1 MGAAARPLVM
11 RCGAFGDMVLLTPL
25 LRQLHAR
32 FGTPVDVISSGPWTR
47 PLLEGQPGVGELF
60 VLGSRKMPYWLSPG
74 QQALARWLRA
84 RGPGPTWF
92 CDPGAGRELLT
103 RGGMPDSHVCDSRSM
118 PWKAGQHFVDRWIEF
133 AAQTPAAFARTAPTT
148 TIRVA
153 SAAALQISAAS
164 RRALE
169 EWLARHGLTGRPL
182 ILIQAGNKRTMRGL
196 RRKRATNTKYWPEER
211 WAEVIRAMRA
221 RRPDHAVLLL
231 GVPAEFALNGEIA
244 RLAAVPGVHNVADDL
259 PVPILI
265 PLLERAT
272 SLVSVDTGP
281 AHAAAALGCWTV
293 ALFGESDPAL
303 YRPGGVTTPA
313 VVLTGEIDGR
323 RNILGIDAGQVVE
336 AWSSVSSGTR
346 EQRAQ

>member
-32 FGTPVDVISSGPWTR
+32 FGTPVDVISSGPWSR
-47 PLLEGQPGVGELF
+47 ALLEGQPGVGEIF

-74 QQALARWLRA
+74 QHALTRWLRA
-84 RGPGPTWF
+84 RGPSPTWF
-92 CDPGAGRELLT
+92 CDPGAGRELLR
-103 RGGMPDSHVCDSRSM
+103 RGGIPDSHVCDSRAM
-118 PWKAGQHFVDRWIEF
+118 PWAPGQHFVDRWIEF
-133 AAQTPAAFARTAPTT
+133 ASHTPPAFADTAPVTN
-148 TIRVA
+148 VA
-153 SAAALQISAAS
+153 VPSAAALEISATS
-164 RRALE
+164 RAALDA
-169 EWLARHGLTGRPL
+169 WLARRTLTARPL
-182 ILIQAGNKRTMRGL
+182 ILIQAGNKRTMRGW

-221 RRPDHAVLLL
+221 EKPDHAVLLL
-231 GVPAEFALNGEIA
+231 GVPAEFALNEEIA
-244 RLAAVPGVHNVADDL
+244 RLAAVPDVHNVADDL
-259 PVPILI
+259 PVPILL

-281 AHAAAALGCWTV
+281 AHAAAALGCPTV

-313 VVLTGEIDGR
+313 VVLTGEIGGK
-323 RNILGIDAGQVVE
+323 RNILGIDPGRVVE
-336 AWSSVSSGTR
+336 AWQKAQVLLR
-346 EQRAQ
+346 E